1 MTAGGRPTF
10 GGWHRGRRP
19 RRRITWPGPVS
30 AASVGRRRVLRRQL
44 AAGVLAVLAG
54 LLVHRGLDDAATAR
68 AAWEGG
74 RRVLVLRSPV
84 GAGSRIR
91 ADDVEVLRLPSIAT
105 PSDAVAALPGGA
117 TAAIDLGAGT
127 AVGRSMVSSHRRNPV
142 ARSLGAGRVAV
153 VVRTGDLPSPATPGD
168 VVDVTAPDWAAPVAT
183 GAHVIREDGDAV
195 TLAVREVD
203 ASATATAGLAGP
215 VALVLRG

>member
-1 MTAGGRPTF
+1 MTAAGRPTF
-10 GGWHRGRRP
+10 SGWHRGRRP
-19 RRRITWPGPVS
+19 RRRTPWPGPASAVS
-30 AASVGRRRVLRRQL
+30 TGRRRVLRRQL
-44 AAGVLAVLAG
+44 AAGVLAVVAG

-84 GAGSRIR
+84 GAGSQIR
-91 ADDVEVLRLPSIAT
+91 ADDVEVLRLPSVAT
-105 PSDAVAALPGGA
+105 PSDAIATLPGGA
-117 TAAIDLGAGT
+117 TASIDLGAGT
-127 AVGRSMVSSHRRNPV
+127 AVGRSMVSSRRRNPV
-142 ARSLGAGRVAV
+142 ARSLEPGRVGV

-168 VVDVTAPDWAAPVAT
+168 VVDVTAPDWELPVAT
-183 GAHVIREDGDAV
+183 TAHVIRVDGDAV